1 MGHVPLTHVRTLA
14 VRLKSTRKR
23 AAGGPKAFIC
33 TLALEP
39 GTAAPGLL
47 GPEPSGALDLPPGQQ
62 EGLESLGCHCRHL
75 PAGGSLGAG
84 YRRSGVLCACEALGA
99 SSRPQEVSFTS
110 QSTRS
115 T

>member
-1 MGHVPLTHVRTLA
+1 MGHVALAHVRTLA

-23 AAGGPKAFIC
+23 VAEGPRAFIC

-39 GTAAPGLL
+39 GTEVPGLL

-62 EGLESLGCHCRHL
+62 EGLENLGCHCRRL
-75 PAGGSLGAG
+75 PAGGSPGAG

-99 SSRPQEVSFTS
+99 PSRPQEVSFTS
-110 QSTRS
+110 QSASS